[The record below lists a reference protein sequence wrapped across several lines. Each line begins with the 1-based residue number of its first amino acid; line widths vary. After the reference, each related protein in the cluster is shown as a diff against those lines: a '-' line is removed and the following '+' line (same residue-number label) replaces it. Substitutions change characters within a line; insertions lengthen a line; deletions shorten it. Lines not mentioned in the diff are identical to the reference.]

1 MGEFVIR
8 CSECDTELRQREFSP
23 SCAFH
28 DALSRSYY
36 RSEKLR
42 VREFPGI
49 WRYYDWLPVRD
60 ISSYGGGSVT
70 YRCDSLE
77 KELGLDSVY
86 VSFNGYWPEKGVTLR
101 TCTFKELEAAVT
113 VQYAKERGVKTL
125 VIASAGNTAR
135 SFAYLASEENLP
147 LVLVIPK
154 KCLFD
159 VWMPVVDTTNIK
171 TIVLKGGDYS
181 DAIAFASKLSIH
193 YGITFEGGCRNIARR
208 DGLGTILLEAVQSMG
223 EMPDHYFQAAGT
235 GTGAIAAWEA
245 GMRLL
250 GDGGYGDS
258 LPRLHLSQ
266 NLPFA
271 PMVKAWQ
278 AGRRVILPELDMP
291 KAENVL
297 DLIEARVLSNRYPPY
312 GVRGGVYDALKA
324 TKGEMYGITNR
335 EVREAVNLFYEL
347 EEIDIHPA
355 AGTALGS
362 LLKAAGEGIINPG
375 ETVLLNISGGG
386 MDRFREDEEVRDL
399 VVDKFVDK
407 HAAPEEVTEVME

>member
-1 MGEFVIR
+1 MGEFAIR
-8 CSECDTELRQREFSP
+8 CSECEKELTQREFSP
-23 SCAFH
+23 SCAVH

-36 RSEKLR
+36 KAKKLN
-42 VREFPGI
+42 VRRYLGI
-49 WRYYDWLPVRD
+49 WRFYDWLPVRD
-60 ISSYGGGSVT
+60 ISSYAGGSMT
-70 YRCDSLE
+70 YRCNSLE
-77 KELGLDSVY
+77 RELELNRVY
-86 VSFNGYWPEKGVTLR
+86 VSFNGYWPEKGAALR

-113 VQYAKERGVKTL
+113 VQYAKERGVNTL

-135 SFAYLASEENLP
+135 SFAYLASQEGLP

-159 VWMPVVDTTNIK
+159 VWMPVVDTKDIK

-181 DAIAFASKLSIH
+181 DAIAFASKLSI
-193 YGITFEGGCRNIARR
+193 YYNVVFEGGCRNIARR
-208 DGLGTILLEAVQSMG
+208 DGLGTILLDAVQSTG
-223 EMPDHYFQAAGT
+223 KMPDHYFQAAGT

-271 PMVKAWQ
+271 PMVKAWK
-278 AGRRVILPELDMP
+278 AGRRVIIPELDMP
-291 KAENVL
+291 KAKNVL

-312 GVRGGVYDALKA
+312 GVRGGVYDALTA
-324 TKGEMYGITNR
+324 TEGEMYGVTNR
-335 EVREAVNLFYEL
+335 EVREAVKLFDEL
-347 EEIDIHPA
+347 EGIDIHPA
-355 AGTALGS
+355 AGAALGS
-362 LLKAAGEGIINPG
+362 LLKAVEEGRINPE

-399 VVDKFVDK
+399 RVDKFVDK
-407 HAAPEEVTEVME
+407 HSPPEEVMEVME